1 LEEERDGDCDSPIGR
16 LCRVGKVLDAAV
28 AVDWDGTCKDTMG
41 VKWRQGFNLALPRI
55 WPALA
60 PYQREIDEVC
70 YRENLAPGAMSA
82 QRFLMLRKMMGMWKE
97 MGLPVPDLA
106 AFFRAVEDVE
116 RRGES
121 HGTANYRRLA
131 ERFGYDDSAMRWSDL
146 SDELIARASRAAPI
160 FANCREVLAGLVDR
174 ADLLVVC
181 AAKSRGVH
189 QDLVN
194 DRLADLFKALLA
206 QDFLPKKG
214 CLAGLAKKYDRVIFV
229 ADGKGDMD
237 AAAAAGVSSFEIR
250 IGDEAASWLDA
261 KDVLRRFVDGT

>member
-1 LEEERDGDCDSPIGR
+1 MAIVIPQSGDFGAWKRSH
-16 LCRVGKVLDAAV
+16 DAAV

-106 AFFRAVEDVE
+106 AFFRAVEEVE

-121 HGTANYRRLA
+121 HGAANYRRLA
-131 ERFGYDDSAMRWSDL
+131 DRFGYDDSPMRWSDL

-160 FANCREVLAGLVDR
+160 FPNCREVLTGLAAR
-174 ADLLVVC
+174 TDLLVVC
-181 AAKSRGVH
+181 AAKSQGVH

-194 DRLADLFKALLA
+194 DDMECLFKALLA

-229 ADGKGDMD
+229 ADGKGDMY

-261 KDVLRRFVDGT
+261 KEVLRRFVDGP